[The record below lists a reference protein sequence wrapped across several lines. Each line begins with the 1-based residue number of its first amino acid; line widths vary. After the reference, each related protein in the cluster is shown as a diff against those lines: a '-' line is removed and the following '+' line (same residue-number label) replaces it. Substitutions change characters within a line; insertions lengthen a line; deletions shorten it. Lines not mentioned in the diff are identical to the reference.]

1 MEEDIEDVDMNECA
15 SCWTSPLTFD
25 KSIIRDVDS
34 ELLTKRRCSGRNR
47 RCGPSNS
54 SNDDGGR
61 NKGLFRGIL

>member
-1 MEEDIEDVDMNECA
+1 MDACA
-15 SCWTSPLTFD
+15 KRIRVAELRSPLTFD
-25 KSIIRDVDS
+25 KSIIRDDVDS

-54 SNDDGGR
+54 SNDDGDR